1 MVVSSA
7 WEATHVGC
15 LGSLIRWL
23 VGLIVGLL
31 GAILGLL
38 GAILKL
44 LGSILVA
51 PARFIWRILRRR

>member
-1 MVVSSA
+1 
-7 WEATHVGC
+7 
-15 LGSLIRWL
+15 LIA
-23 VGLIVGLL
+23 GLL